1 MSVSALHE
9 KLDHVSA
16 LHDKM
21 AEDGAV
27 FRRSVET
34 RLDKQDN
41 MLLSALH
48 QDNIAAV
55 SGGGATGGESPR
67 PPPGADCYYAHTRH
81 AASSCATILTSSN
94 DEGLNKVCYLAE

>member
-34 RLDKQDN
+34 RLDAMQN
-41 MLLSALH
+41 
-48 QDNIAAV
+48 NIVAV
-55 SGGGATGGESPR
+55 SDATASVINSAATAAPLITPVLNTPMSEGGVDTHP
-67 PPPGADCYYAHTRH
+67 
-81 AASSCATILTSSN
+81 L
-94 DEGLNKVCYLAE
+94 

>member
-41 MLLSALH
+41 MLLSAL
-48 QDNIAAV
+48 QDNVAAV
-55 SGGGATGGESPR
+55 SGATGGRGE
-67 PPPGADCYYAHTRH
+67 
-81 AASSCATILTSSN
+81 
-94 DEGLNKVCYLAE
+94 